1 MSKVGGQRM
10 VILAYGNPLEGTV
23 EHGRTC
29 SPRWAT
35 EWSPGSTW
43 WPSRPSAPGTN
54 WNALNRGYCI
64 EWGSPDPA
72 SQRGCSSSRGRG
84 AAPLA

>member
-29 SPRWAT
+29 SPRWARV
-35 EWSPGSTW
+35 EP
-43 WPSRPSAPGTN
+43 RKYLVAQQ
-54 WNALNRGYCI
+54 ALCTRHQLECL
-64 EWGSPDPA
+64 E
-72 SQRGCSSSRGRG
+72 
-84 AAPLA
+84 